1 MNLLIN
7 ADARQIP
14 LADGSVNCIVTSPP
28 YYGLRDYGTARW
40 EGGDPNCDHNPQRH
54 DGGWRADRTLPL
66 GRGGVYREVCAK
78 CGAIRIDSQIGLE
91 QTPQEYVD
99 NLVQVF
105 KECWRILRDDG
116 TVWLNLGDSYSSY
129 KDCKSVPDTL
139 RVGGKSE
146 SANMIEKGKSVTRNT
161 RAMKSVG
168 LKDKDLIGI
177 PWMVAFALRDD
188 GWYLRQDIIWSK
200 PNPMPESVKDRTTK
214 AHEYI
219 FLLSKSPKYYYDYE
233 AIAEPS
239 TESTIK
245 RYGHRAGNKDDPNVK
260 INKYSYSQSAEA
272 QAAAFEKANSI
283 IAQGKIPM
291 RNKRSVW
298 AVATKA
304 YKGAHFATY
313 PPELIEPCI
322 LAGCPELICSKCGA
336 PWVRDLERED
346 KRHWTERNEYSKDGK
361 YEFEYLKTKSPNQ
374 VGRNDA
380 QASYKSPKFIDHG
393 LKPTC
398 NCGAEPISGVVFDP
412 FAGSGTTV
420 AVANS
425 LGRRGIGID
434 LNYNYLQ
441 LAQERVGKVQLPLV

>member
-1 MNLLIN
+1 
-7 ADARQIP
+7 
-14 LADGSVNCIVTSPP
+14 
-28 YYGLRDYGTARW
+28 
-40 EGGDPNCDHNPQRH
+40 
-54 DGGWRADRTLPL
+54 
-66 GRGGVYREVCAK
+66 
-78 CGAIRIDSQIGLE
+78 
-91 QTPQEYVD
+91 
-99 NLVQVF
+99 
-105 KECWRILRDDG
+105 
-116 TVWLNLGDSYSSY
+116 LGDSYNGS
-129 KDCKSVPDTL
+129 
-139 RVGGKSE
+139 GGAGGDYTE
-146 SANMIEKGKSVTRNT
+146 G
-161 RAMKSVG
+161 G
-168 LKDKDLIGI
+168 LKEGQPKYPGRHINNLKPKDLIGI

-188 GWYLRQDIIWSK
+188 GWYLRQDIIWAK
-200 PNPMPESVKDRTTK
+200 PNPMPESVKDRCTK

-298 AVATKA
+298 TVTTKS

>member
-28 YYGLRDYGTARW
+28 YYGLRNYQVD
-40 EGGDPNCDHNPQRH
+40 E
-54 DGGWRADRTLPL
+54 
-66 GRGGVYREVCAK
+66 
-78 CGAIRIDSQIGLE
+78 QIGLE
-91 QTPQEYVD
+91 QTPAEYVD
-99 NLVQVF
+99 DIVQVF
-105 KECWRILRDDG
+105 REVWRVLRDDG
-116 TVWLNLGDSYSSY
+116 TVWLNLGDSYNGS
-129 KDCKSVPDTL
+129 
-139 RVGGKSE
+139 GGAGGDYTE
-146 SANMIEKGKSVTRNT
+146 G
-161 RAMKSVG
+161 G
-168 LKDKDLIGI
+168 LKEGQPKYPGRHINNLKPKDLIGI

-188 GWYLRQDIIWSK
+188 GWYLRQDIIWHK
-200 PNPMPESVKDRTTK
+200 PNPMPESVKDRCTK
-214 AHEYI
+214 AHEYV
-219 FLLSKSPKYYYDYE
+219 FLLSKSPRYYYDYE
-233 AIAEPS
+233 AVKEESITPSDMQIA
-239 TESTIK
+239 K
-245 RYGHRAGNKDDPNVK
+245 RNKLEHKGQRDPGGRRQTTAGFDK
-260 INKYSYSQSAEA
+260 INKIYES
-272 QAAAFEKANSI
+272 
-283 IAQGKIPM
+283 
-291 RNKRSVW
+291 RNRRSVW
-298 AVATKA
+298 TVTTKP

>member
-28 YYGLRDYGTARW
+28 YYGLRNYQVD
-40 EGGDPNCDHNPQRH
+40 E
-54 DGGWRADRTLPL
+54 
-66 GRGGVYREVCAK
+66 
-78 CGAIRIDSQIGLE
+78 QIGLE

-105 KECWRILRDDG
+105 RECWRILRDDG

-177 PWMVAFALRDD
+177 PWMVAFALRAD
-188 GWYLRQDIIWSK
+188 GWYLRQDIIWHK
-200 PNPMPESVKDRTTK
+200 PNPMPESVKDRCTK

-219 FLLSKSPKYYYDYE
+219 FLLSKSPRYYYDYE
-233 AIAEPS
+233 AVLEPVSDKSLKRAEYGWDCDRPS
-239 TESTIK
+239 TKNASLGGDGIHTEK
-245 RYGHRAGNKDDPNVK
+245 MGERFVNPAG
-260 INKYSYSQSAEA
+260 
-272 QAAAFEKANSI
+272 
-283 IAQGKIPM
+283 
-291 RNKRSVW
+291 RNRRSVW
-298 AVATKA
+298 TIPTSP

-313 PPELIEPCI
+313 PPELITPCI
-322 LAGCPELICSKCGA
+322 LAGCPEGGI
-336 PWVRDLERED
+336 
-346 KRHWTERNEYSKDGK
+346 
-361 YEFEYLKTKSPNQ
+361 
-374 VGRNDA
+374 
-380 QASYKSPKFIDHG
+380 
-393 LKPTC
+393 
-398 NCGAEPISGVVFDP
+398 VFDP

-420 AVANS
+420 AVANR

>member
-1 MNLLIN
+1 
-7 ADARQIP
+7 
-14 LADGSVNCIVTSPP
+14 
-28 YYGLRDYGTARW
+28 
-40 EGGDPNCDHNPQRH
+40 
-54 DGGWRADRTLPL
+54 
-66 GRGGVYREVCAK
+66 
-78 CGAIRIDSQIGLE
+78 
-91 QTPQEYVD
+91 
-99 NLVQVF
+99 
-105 KECWRILRDDG
+105 
-116 TVWLNLGDSYSSY
+116 
-129 KDCKSVPDTL
+129 
-139 RVGGKSE
+139 
-146 SANMIEKGKSVTRNT
+146 MIEKGKSVTRNT

-188 GWYLRQDIIWSK
+188 GWYLRQDIIWAK
-200 PNPMPESVKDRTTK
+200 PNPMPESVKDRCTK

-233 AIAEPS
+233 AIKEPVS
-239 TESTIK
+239 NMGK
-245 RYGHRAGNKDDPNVK
+245 PRAFSKPGNKDRNDVGRIYNP
-260 INKYSYSQSAEA
+260 SETH
-272 QAAAFEKANSI
+272 
-283 IAQGKIPM
+283 
-291 RNKRSVW
+291 NKRSVW
-298 AVATKA
+298 TVSVKP
-304 YKGAHFATY
+304 YRGAHFATY

>member
-28 YYGLRDYGTARW
+28 YYGLRDYGTAKW

-78 CGAIRIDSQIGLE
+78 CGAVRIDQQIGLE
-91 QTPQEYVD
+91 QTPAEYVND
-99 NLVQVF
+99 IVQVF
-105 KECWRILRDDG
+105 REVWRVLRDDG
-116 TVWLNLGDSYSSY
+116 TVWLNLGDSYNGS
-129 KDCKSVPDTL
+129 
-139 RVGGKSE
+139 GGAGGDYTE
-146 SANMIEKGKSVTRNT
+146 G
-161 RAMKSVG
+161 G
-168 LKDKDLIGI
+168 LKEGQPKYPGRHINNLKPKDLIGI

-188 GWYLRQDIIWSK
+188 GWYLRQDIIWHK
-200 PNPMPESVKDRTTK
+200 PNPMPESVKDRCTK

-239 TESTIK
+239 AESTVV
-245 RYGHRAGNKDDPNVK
+245 RYGYRSADKNDPNVK
-260 INKYSYSQSAEA
+260 INKFNYSMSSEA

-283 IAQGKIPM
+283 IAQGKIPV

-298 AVATKA
+298 TVTTKP

-361 YEFEYLKTKSPNQ
+361 YEFEYLKTGKPNQ
-374 VGRNDA
+374 AGRRDA